1 MIFDN
6 PYVFWFLMA
15 IAPVLIVLGIL
26 GWKAKKRMA
35 NLFLLNLRR
44 LRNKHIEKYVL
55 YSILAILLTFAWSSP
70 QVATSTSLTPEK
82 IGKVV
87 LLVDVSRSMAARVDP
102 ESASRLERVKE
113 MLYKFIDEMELLG
126 GVEISLC
133 AFTDI
138 ATSLVPLIGKED
150 YSYLKES
157 VDKILDINSVPGT
170 DTRIGDSLLEIFDLP
185 GLDIIHSSSIEE
197 PKFIIV
203 ISDGEIY
210 YLDTPGVGLTEK
222 VAITNAVNKANE
234 YDVKIVTVGVGEANG
249 AKIPLFDSSG
259 IFTGF
264 YSSIEGSDV
273 ISYLNEDALKDIA
286 DRTEGEYFYEDKI
299 SRLISYIDSN
309 LVTVK
314 TIGTRSVDVYQPV
327 TLWFLMATLPV
338 WIILSR
344 RHFLG

>member
-6 PYVFWFLMA
+6 PYVFWFLLA
-15 IAPVLIVLGIL
+15 IMPVLIILGIL
-26 GWKAKKRMA
+26 SWKAKKRTA
-35 NLFLLNLRR
+35 DLFLLNLRR
-44 LRNKHIEKYVL
+44 LRNKHLEKYLLYAVL
-55 YSILAILLTFAWSSP
+55 TLLLTFAWSTP
-70 QVATSTSLTPEK
+70 QIAVSTSLTPEK

-87 LLVDVSRSMAARVDP
+87 LLVDVSGSMAARTDIK
-102 ESASRLERVKE
+102 SASRLERVKT
-113 MLYKFIDEMELLG
+113 MLYSFIDEMELLG

-138 ATSLVPLIGKED
+138 ATSLVPLVGKED

-157 VDKILDINSVPGT
+157 IEKILDINSVPGT
-170 DTRIGDSLLEIFDLP
+170 DTRIGDPLLEIFDLP

-203 ISDGEIY
+203 ISDGEVY

-222 VAITNAVNKANE
+222 VAITNAVNKAKE
-234 YDVKIVTVGVGEANG
+234 YDVKIVTVGVGEENG

-259 IFTGF
+259 IFTGL
-264 YSSIEGSDV
+264 YSNIEGTDI
-273 ISYLNEDALKDIA
+273 ISYLQEDVLKDIA
-286 DRTEGEYFYEDKI
+286 DRTGGEYFYEDEVN
-299 SRLISYIDSN
+299 RLISYIESN

-314 TIGTRSVDVYQPV
+314 TIGTKSVDVYQPV
-327 TLWFLMATLPV
+327 AMWFLIAAVPV
-338 WIILSR
+338 WVFLAR